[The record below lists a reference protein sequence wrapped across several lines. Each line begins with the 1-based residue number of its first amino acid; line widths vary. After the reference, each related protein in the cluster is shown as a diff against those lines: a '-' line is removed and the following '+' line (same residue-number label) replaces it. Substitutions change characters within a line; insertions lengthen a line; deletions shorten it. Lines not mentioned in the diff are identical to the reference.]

1 MRGSERRITP
11 QGRRAQDRRK
21 GPPAWVRIAILAV
34 TLAVAA
40 YVLLF
45 AREMARPGQEA
56 DALRMAAVDRE
67 ARLLA
72 LEMET
77 RIAPVEAAVRA
88 AVSGARSPAETI
100 RQARAAARACRMV
113 SAGLRAPLTA
123 ARTAASTGA
132 MRVSISSAS
141 SRASRSTAAMRRAS
155 ASCPGRAISRANRST

>member
-21 GPPAWVRIAILAV
+21 GPPAWLRIAILAV

-67 ARLLA
+67 ARMLA
-72 LEMET
+72 LVET
-77 RIAPVEAAVRA
+77 ADKAFKPASMSPQDAEKLANALDRA
-88 AVSGARSPAETI
+88 LDDDE
-100 RQARAAARACRMV
+100 
-113 SAGLRAPLTA
+113 
-123 ARTAASTGA
+123 
-132 MRVSISSAS
+132 
-141 SRASRSTAAMRRAS
+141 
-155 ASCPGRAISRANRST
+155 

>member
-21 GPPAWVRIAILAV
+21 GPPAWLRIAILAV

-56 DALRMAAVDRE
+56 DALRMGAVDRE

-72 LEMET
+72 LETET

-88 AVSGARSPAETI
+88 ATAQARSPAETI
-100 RQARAAARACRMV
+100 RQARAAA
-113 SAGLRAPLTA
+113 P
-123 ARTAASTGA
+123 
-132 MRVSISSAS
+132 
-141 SRASRSTAAMRRAS
+141 SR
-155 ASCPGRAISRANRST
+155 

>member
-21 GPPAWVRIAILAV
+21 DPPAWLRISILAV

-56 DALRMAAVDRE
+56 DALRMVAVDRE

-88 AVSGARSPAETI
+88 ATAQTRTPAEMI
-100 RQARAAARACRMV
+100 QQARAAAPERAFAVM
-113 SAGLRAPLTA
+113 SASESVTA
-123 ARTAASTGA
+123 AAGAAP
-132 MRVSISSAS
+132 
-141 SRASRSTAAMRRAS
+141 AA
-155 ASCPGRAISRANRST
+155 

>member
-21 GPPAWVRIAILAV
+21 GPPSWVRIAILAV

-72 LEMET
+72 LETEI

-88 AVSGARSPAETI
+88 APA
-100 RQARAAARACRMV
+100 QARRP
-113 SAGLRAPLTA
+113 SATVQQA
-123 ARTAASTGA
+123 
-132 MRVSISSAS
+132 
-141 SRASRSTAAMRRAS
+141 
-155 ASCPGRAISRANRST
+155 